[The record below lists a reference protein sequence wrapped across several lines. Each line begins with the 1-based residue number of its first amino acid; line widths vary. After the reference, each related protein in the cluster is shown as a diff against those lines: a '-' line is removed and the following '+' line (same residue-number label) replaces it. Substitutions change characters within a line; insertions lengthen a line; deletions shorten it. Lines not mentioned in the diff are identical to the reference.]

1 MARLALN
8 KSSLSRQQV
17 QLKTFER
24 FLPALDLKRRQL
36 IGERAKAVRTLKET
50 NKEIDSRTRSI
61 GEQLPMLSNE
71 GVKLEKLVTVT
82 DAHLIEENIVGT
94 RLPLLDS
101 IEVEVRD
108 YALMGSPS
116 WVDAVVEQL
125 RAILELRVRLQV
137 EERRLELLEVAV
149 RIITQ
154 RVNLFDKVLIP
165 RARKNIK
172 RIRIYLSD
180 AERVG
185 VINSK
190 LAKSKRVK
198 EAAAA

>member
-8 KSSLSRQQV
+8 KSSLSREQN
-17 QLKTFER
+17 QLKAFER
-24 FLPALDLKRRQL
+24 FLPSLDLKRRQL
-36 IGERAKAVRTLKET
+36 IAERAKAVQTLKET
-50 NKEIDSRTRSI
+50 QQEIDTRTRSI

-71 GVKLEKLVTVT
+71 GVKLEKLVTVS
-82 DAHLIEENIVGT
+82 DAKLSEENIVGT

-101 IEVEVRD
+101 IEVEVCD
-108 YALMGSPS
+108 YALMGNPA

-137 EERRLELLEVAV
+137 EERRLELLLASVK
-149 RIITQ
+149 IITQ

-165 RARKNIK
+165 RARKNMK

-180 AERVG
+180 AERAG

-190 LAKSKRVK
+190 LAKSKRAK
-198 EAAAA
+198 EAVAV